1 MKNRVERIF
10 LTKTV
15 NAAGCY
21 AVQLFVNGES
31 RVVVVDDYF
40 PYDNHKED
48 WAMARPSEDSH
59 EIWVLILEKA
69 WAKVFGSY

>member
-21 AVQLFVNGES
+21 AVRLFVNGES